1 MHEIQEEIM
10 NRFVSLFACGVLTVA
25 LGCSK
30 ERAQNNQ
37 QNQTQPSSNPSA
49 TDQAVTTNAQS
60 AALNADDRAFLEK
73 AAVGGK
79 AEVELGQLAQEK
91 AQSEQVKQFAQRMVT
106 DHSQAN
112 SELVSMGDKMQLTLP
127 TALDQETQD
136 LKNKLSKLNGAKF
149 DKEYMKAMVDD
160 HQKDMQEFEKAAG
173 NAVNSDVKSFASKT
187 SAVIRQHLDLAK
199 SINDGLK

>member
-1 MHEIQEEIM
+1 MKK
-10 NRFVSLFACGVLTVA
+10 FVSVFACGVLALA

-30 ERAQNNQ
+30 ERAQNSSGGQ
-37 QNQTQPSSNPSA
+37 QPSSNPSA
-49 TDQAVTTNAQS
+49 TDQSVTTNAQS
-60 AALNADDRAFLEK
+60 AALNPDDRAFVEK

-91 AQSEQVKQFAQRMVT
+91 AQNEQVKQFAQRMVT

-127 TALDQETQD
+127 TELDKETQD
-136 LKNKLSKLNGAKF
+136 LKTKLSKLNGAKF

-160 HQKDMQEFEKAAG
+160 HQKDVNEFQKQSN
-173 NAVNSDVKSFASKT
+173 NAINSDVKAFASKT
-187 SAVIRQHLDLAK
+187 LPTLQQHLDLAK
-199 SINDGLK
+199 SINDNLR

>member
-1 MHEIQEEIM
+1 MKK
-10 NRFVSLFACGVLTVA
+10 FVSVFACGVLALA

-30 ERAQNNQ
+30 ERAQNSSGGQ
-37 QNQTQPSSNPSA
+37 QPSSNPSA
-49 TDQAVTTNAQS
+49 TDQSVTTNAQS
-60 AALNADDRAFLEK
+60 AALNPDDRAFVEK

-91 AQSEQVKQFAQRMVT
+91 AQNEQVKQFAHRMVT

-127 TALDQETQD
+127 TELDKETQD
-136 LKNKLSKLNGAKF
+136 LKTKLSKRNGAKF

-160 HQKDMQEFEKAAG
+160 HQKDVNEFQKQSN
-173 NAVNSDVKSFASKT
+173 NAINSDVKAFASKT
-187 SAVIRQHLDLAK
+187 LPTLQQHLDLAK
-199 SINDGLK
+199 SINDNLR